1 MKKSL
6 VLDAGCATLDLQLK
20 ELEVQPMLYGSQKR
34 FDKNGDG
41 KVDQLD
47 ITIAQAFYQAR
58 STDIDWNTPGANG
71 AAPSACDVTGDSVV
85 DIQDLI
91 AIYLNFTA

>member
-6 VLDAGCATLDLQLK
+6 VLDVGCATLDLQLK

-41 KVDQLD
+41 KLKGAESCPSSVNFV
-47 ITIAQAFYQAR
+47 IAHSLLSAR
-58 STDIDWNTPGANG
+58 EKS
-71 AAPSACDVTGDSVV
+71 C
-85 DIQDLI
+85 
-91 AIYLNFTA
+91 